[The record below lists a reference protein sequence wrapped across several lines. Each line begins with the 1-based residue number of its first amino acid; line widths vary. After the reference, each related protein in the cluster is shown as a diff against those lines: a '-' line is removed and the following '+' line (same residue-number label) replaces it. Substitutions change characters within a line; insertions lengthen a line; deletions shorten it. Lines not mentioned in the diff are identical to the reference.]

1 MTSQVKKA
9 IRKIE
14 ELPEKEQEEIANLIL
29 EELRWNRTFESS
41 QEQLAIL
48 AKEATKEYQSGKTND
63 QNWS

>member
-1 MTSQVKKA
+1 MTNQVKKA

-29 EELRWNRTFESS
+29 EELSWNRTFEST

-48 AKEATKEYQSGKTND
+48 AKEAAKEYQSGKTNE
-63 QNWS
+63 QNW

>member
-1 MTSQVKKA
+1 MTNQVKKA

-29 EELRWNRTFESS
+29 EQLSWNRTFESS

-48 AKEATKEYQSGKTND
+48 AKEAVKEYQSGKAND
-63 QNWS
+63 QNW